1 MKTTWM
7 SRYQRPLI
15 TDLSLRSLTH
25 ATYQTNPNLPRYLT
39 SPNSPK
45 SVWRHL
51 FPDRGQNR
59 RVYITCTGLK
69 SIAFQAFIQ
78 GDSYGTAD
86 RAMDDKF
93 YCFKTLNVQR
103 FVITVIE
110 RQINSPD
117 FIMFRQQVD
126 LEVFRTIEQY
136 NPSSALGNVR
146 HFYFSNQHAFCLLV
160 FQNKPNFCS
169 RVFFLLLTS
178 P

>member
-1 MKTTWM
+1 MEWTELQGHLGEWQNQAHGAVATTALPRESLNSQDLWSSLGQQRCLGMKTTWM

-69 SIAFQAFIQ
+69 SIAFQKAFIQ
-78 GDSYGTAD
+78 GDSYWTAD

-103 FVITVIE
+103 FVVTVIE

-117 FIMFRQQVD
+117 FIVFRQ
-126 LEVFRTIEQY
+126 
-136 NPSSALGNVR
+136 
-146 HFYFSNQHAFCLLV
+146 
-160 FQNKPNFCS
+160 
-169 RVFFLLLTS
+169 
-178 P
+178 